1 MVLADL
7 GRRLSS
13 ALRNLSNATIINEQ
27 VLNDALGEICRA
39 LLEADVNVLLV
50 KQLRENV
57 KSVNEEPS
65 NAQSILSFL
74 PRQAINLDETAVGLN
89 KRRLI
94 QSAVVKELVRVRRSA
109 SLSSDLSLSLFLA
122 HRS

>member
-27 VLNDALGEICRA
+27 VLNEALGEICRA
-39 LLEADVNVLLV
+39 LLEADVNVHLV

-57 KSVNEEPS
+57 K
-65 NAQSILSFL
+65 
-74 PRQAINLDETAVGLN
+74 QAINLEETAVGLN

-94 QSAVVKELVRVRRSA
+94 QSAVVKELVRVCKKK
-109 SLSSDLSLSLFLA
+109 
-122 HRS
+122 